1 MRAAHGDIQ
10 FLNAEHQNLKL
21 ALYVSWSHNAYIPKH
36 MKETDMNIIKNM
48 EAVFVAA
55 LAVAAFATYA
65 TAEVAVVAKPTAQVI
80 AEGKIATVVV
90 STKRL
95 TAAEKARLGS

>member
-1 MRAAHGDIQ
+1 
-10 FLNAEHQNLKL
+10 
-21 ALYVSWSHNAYIPKH
+21 
-36 MKETDMNIIKNM
+36 MKETDMNIVKNM
-48 EAVFVAA
+48 EAIFVAA
-55 LAVAAFATYA
+55 LAVAAFTTYA
-65 TAEVAVVAKPTAQVI
+65 TADVAAVAKPAAQTI